1 MFFYDARTCSWR
13 LKKDFIVFENK
24 DPLCFGKHTRFA
36 RQVLSIT
43 VSKYDGDAPLAWFRM
58 LKNVATNIADA
69 CFVGGERGAKKGA
82 AAMRTAEA
90 TRTERAEDELEF
102 GRQAAVSMS
111 TTHALALVD
120 SEECMSFETWRTG
133 SLSNPRPTV
142 HELSPAVRAALTR
155 KRARNA
161 AAAEIGAMPS
171 PVAPVHGEV
180 DVLGSAV
187 DPNWES

>member
-69 CFVGGERGAKKGA
+69 CFVGGERGAKNNNFHYQVSEVMLRIPKGIF
-82 AAMRTAEA
+82 
-90 TRTERAEDELEF
+90 L
-102 GRQAAVSMS
+102 
-111 TTHALALVD
+111 
-120 SEECMSFETWRTG
+120 WN
-133 SLSNPRPTV
+133 SLKAN
-142 HELSPAVRAALTR
+142 
-155 KRARNA
+155 
-161 AAAEIGAMPS
+161 
-171 PVAPVHGEV
+171 
-180 DVLGSAV
+180 
-187 DPNWES
+187 